1 MQAVS
6 RNFFIFYFYFL
17 IFSKKSY
24 TPTPAYWLSHF
35 FLHQNYTSPTLP
47 CMQNQFFRMFF
58 VKQSSAHK
66 KDTPKG
72 VLNESIFRFK
82 NNTVSRKKD

>member
-47 CMQNQFFRMFF
+47 CMQNQFFRMFH
-58 VKQSSAHK
+58 VKQLFAHK
-66 KDTPKG
+66 KGHP
-72 VLNESIFRFK
+72 ERCPE
-82 NNTVSRKKD
+82 